1 MIILKDNFT
10 KHYVYVKSNVI
21 FKFSDTKRESDTCC
35 KEINDYTVPK
45 ISLIYNDETVANRYL
60 DTLIE
65 VGDTYDG
72 SDFTKTIHGEPNDTE
87 LALFEYYKELCEK
100 ELGEMILATSRNYN
114 FDQFCEYL
122 SNLKETQ
129 FPTYM
134 IEGIGDVNQIRIN
147 EEVQERIE
155 FTEEKYNEI
164 KEEMVKEKI
173 CEAAVRVAETY
184 GYDCC
189 TLGDINLECVTPIE
203 ETEST
208 E

>member
-21 FKFSDTKRESDTCC
+21 FKFSDTKSESDTCC
-35 KEINDYTVPK
+35 KEINDVTVPK
-45 ISLIYNDETVANRYL
+45 ISLIYSDETVANRYL

-65 VGDTYDG
+65 VGDTYVG
-72 SDFTKTIHGEPNDTE
+72 TDFKKTIHGEPNDKEET
-87 LALFEYYKELCEK
+87 LFVYYKELCEK

-114 FDQFCEYL
+114 FEQFCEYL

-134 IEGIGDVNQIRIN
+134 IEGIGDVEKITINGDEQSRIAF
-147 EEVQERIE
+147 EVGD
-155 FTEEKYNEI
+155 YNKI
-164 KEEMVKEKI
+164 KEKMVKEKI
-173 CEAAVRVAETY
+173 TEAAVRVAETY
-184 GYDCC
+184 GYNCC
-189 TLGDINLECVTPIE
+189 TLGEINLECVTPIE